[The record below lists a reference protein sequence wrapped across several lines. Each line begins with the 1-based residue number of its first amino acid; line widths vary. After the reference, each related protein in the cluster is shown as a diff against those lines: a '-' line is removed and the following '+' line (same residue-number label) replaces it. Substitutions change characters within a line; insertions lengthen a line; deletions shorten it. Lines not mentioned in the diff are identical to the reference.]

1 MINLKG
7 VVKKLNLSRF
17 IIHEKLMCVGIRL
30 IISVT
35 FLLLV
40 VSVRLQAQ
48 DTKVSHPFMWKSFN
62 NPAYSGFDGLAGV
75 NIGMQ
80 RSYWSKPLDFRS
92 YFVSADYAFQEKR
105 TFGLGGLSLFY
116 QRDQESSVM
125 YVTQLFA
132 AALSARV
139 KLSRST
145 VLQVG
150 LQPSLYCK
158 SVDPSKLTLGD
169 QFDPFYGQILDISPE
184 LMSFYADKVTI
195 FDMAAGIYGQTDFNV
210 AWHGVASGVWVFCIS
225 YHRIHSVVFIR
236 TRVCFFRRKSVES
249 PVFGICFVCTSFCF
263 RESDQYSAFS
273 VRNDRCAVG
282 YAEFTIRS
290 LLGGRAFRTDRF
302 GCPGG
307 SIRRIAGRY
316 LVSTFRSEYSGRT

>member
-125 YVTQLFA
+125 YVTQLFS

-145 VLQVG
+145 VFR
-150 LQPSLYCK
+150 
-158 SVDPSKLTLGD
+158 SVCNLAYIEYRHFIGIKTHQLRGDIQNLTVKRIEL
-169 QFDPFYGQILDISPE
+169 ISQCQ
-184 LMSFYADKVTI
+184 LR
-195 FDMAAGIYGQTDFNV
+195 GIH
-210 AWHGVASGVWVFCIS
+210 A
-225 YHRIHSVVFIR
+225 
-236 TRVCFFRRKSVES
+236 
-249 PVFGICFVCTSFCF
+249 
-263 RESDQYSAFS
+263 
-273 VRNDRCAVG
+273 
-282 YAEFTIRS
+282 FTI
-290 LLGGRAFRTDRF
+290 
-302 GCPGG
+302 
-307 SIRRIAGRY
+307 
-316 LVSTFRSEYSGRT
+316 

>member
-184 LMSFYADKVTI
+184 LMSFMPIK
-195 FDMAAGIYGQTDFNV
+195 
-210 AWHGVASGVWVFCIS
+210 
-225 YHRIHSVVFIR
+225 
-236 TRVCFFRRKSVES
+236 
-249 PVFGICFVCTSFCF
+249 
-263 RESDQYSAFS
+263 
-273 VRNDRCAVG
+273 
-282 YAEFTIRS
+282 
-290 LLGGRAFRTDRF
+290 
-302 GCPGG
+302 
-307 SIRRIAGRY
+307 
-316 LVSTFRSEYSGRT
+316 

>member
-150 LQPSLYCK
+150 LRTPLWRSSASY
-158 SVDPSKLTLGD
+158 P
-169 QFDPFYGQILDISPE
+169 
-184 LMSFYADKVTI
+184 VTI
-195 FDMAAGIYGQTDFNV
+195 GSSCSLPLTGFLFI
-210 AWHGVASGVWVFCIS
+210 SGTGS
-225 YHRIHSVVFIR
+225 S
-236 TRVCFFRRKSVES
+236 SS
-249 PVFGICFVCTSFCF
+249 PS
-263 RESDQYSAFS
+263 SSSSQ
-273 VRNDRCAVG
+273 
-282 YAEFTIRS
+282 
-290 LLGGRAFRTDRF
+290 
-302 GCPGG
+302 
-307 SIRRIAGRY
+307 
-316 LVSTFRSEYSGRT
+316 

>member
-195 FDMAAGIYGQTDFNV
+195 FDMAAGIRDM
-210 AWHGVASGVWVFCIS
+210 
-225 YHRIHSVVFIR
+225 
-236 TRVCFFRRKSVES
+236 FRMH
-249 PVFGICFVCTSFCF
+249 I
-263 RESDQYSAFS
+263 
-273 VRNDRCAVG
+273 
-282 YAEFTIRS
+282 
-290 LLGGRAFRTDRF
+290 LL
-302 GCPGG
+302 
-307 SIRRIAGRY
+307 
-316 LVSTFRSEYSGRT
+316 L

>member
-30 IISVT
+30 IVSVT

-40 VSVRLQAQ
+40 VSVRLLAL

-210 AWHGVASGVWVFCIS
+210 AWHGVASL
-225 YHRIHSVVFIR
+225 
-236 TRVCFFRRKSVES
+236 E
-249 PVFGICFVCTSFCF
+249 
-263 RESDQYSAFS
+263 
-273 VRNDRCAVG
+273 
-282 YAEFTIRS
+282 
-290 LLGGRAFRTDRF
+290 
-302 GCPGG
+302 
-307 SIRRIAGRY
+307 
-316 LVSTFRSEYSGRT
+316 

>member
-195 FDMAAGIYGQTDFNV
+195 FDMVFTVRPISMWPGMG
-210 AWHGVASGVWVFCIS
+210 WLVWSMGFLYIIS
-225 YHRIHSVVFIR
+225 
-236 TRVCFFRRKSVES
+236 
-249 PVFGICFVCTSFCF
+249 
-263 RESDQYSAFS
+263 
-273 VRNDRCAVG
+273 
-282 YAEFTIRS
+282 
-290 LLGGRAFRTDRF
+290 
-302 GCPGG
+302 
-307 SIRRIAGRY
+307 
-316 LVSTFRSEYSGRT
+316 

>member
-169 QFDPFYGQILDISPE
+169 QFDPLS
-184 LMSFYADKVTI
+184 
-195 FDMAAGIYGQTDFNV
+195 
-210 AWHGVASGVWVFCIS
+210 
-225 YHRIHSVVFIR
+225 
-236 TRVCFFRRKSVES
+236 
-249 PVFGICFVCTSFCF
+249 
-263 RESDQYSAFS
+263 
-273 VRNDRCAVG
+273 
-282 YAEFTIRS
+282 
-290 LLGGRAFRTDRF
+290 
-302 GCPGG
+302 
-307 SIRRIAGRY
+307 
-316 LVSTFRSEYSGRT
+316 

>member
-105 TFGLGGLSLFY
+105 RSLSVLSTRSGKFGDVCDPAVCCRLVGPG
-116 QRDQESSVM
+116 ET
-125 YVTQLFA
+125 VT
-132 AALSARV
+132 
-139 KLSRST
+139 
-145 VLQVG
+145 
-150 LQPSLYCK
+150 
-158 SVDPSKLTLGD
+158 
-169 QFDPFYGQILDISPE
+169 FYG
-184 LMSFYADKVTI
+184 V
-195 FDMAAGIYGQTDFNV
+195 
-210 AWHGVASGVWVFCIS
+210 
-225 YHRIHSVVFIR
+225 
-236 TRVCFFRRKSVES
+236 
-249 PVFGICFVCTSFCF
+249 
-263 RESDQYSAFS
+263 
-273 VRNDRCAVG
+273 
-282 YAEFTIRS
+282 
-290 LLGGRAFRTDRF
+290 
-302 GCPGG
+302 
-307 SIRRIAGRY
+307 AGR
-316 LVSTFRSEYSGRT
+316 SAT